1 MSNLQSIVNNR
12 TAVALSAFVAAITAL
27 AIYKSYKSKSKRSN
41 GSRPSRRGSDEFYT
55 PPLPP
60 AVCQVLEASKLC
72 FLATNDSYEP
82 HLSLMNF
89 TYYQPEEII
98 ILTTRRNTKK
108 FGQILNNPK
117 VAVLIH
123 DFPHLESE
131 AGSDGG
137 SAGQTLSV
145 TLNGTVV
152 VSWLF
157 DMFCCLCDRE
167 LC

>member
-1 MSNLQSIVNNR
+1 MPSLQSIVSNR
-12 TAVALSAFVAAITAL
+12 TAVALSTFVAAITAL
-27 AIYKSYKSKSKRSN
+27 AIYRRYKSKAKKN
-41 GSRPSRRGSDEFYT
+41 NVARPSRRGSEEYYT

-89 TYYQPEEII
+89 TYHQPEEII

-123 DFPHLESE
+123 DFPHLESDT
-131 AGSDGG
+131 GSDGS
-137 SAGQTLSV
+137 SAGKTLSV

-152 VSWLF
+152 VS
-157 DMFCCLCDRE
+157 
-167 LC
+167 